1 MEHFQ
6 CSDGNLLGIVVWL
19 SKKNLRG
26 AMCEAGGG
34 VGGVLWPFATLG
46 QSLTYHLQGQAP
58 ICWFVFPIGYGL
70 LGDGSCV

>member
-6 CSDGNLLGIVVWL
+6 CSDGNLLGTVVWL

-34 VGGVLWPFATLG
+34 VGGVL
-46 QSLTYHLQGQAP
+46 
-58 ICWFVFPIGYGL
+58 
-70 LGDGSCV
+70 